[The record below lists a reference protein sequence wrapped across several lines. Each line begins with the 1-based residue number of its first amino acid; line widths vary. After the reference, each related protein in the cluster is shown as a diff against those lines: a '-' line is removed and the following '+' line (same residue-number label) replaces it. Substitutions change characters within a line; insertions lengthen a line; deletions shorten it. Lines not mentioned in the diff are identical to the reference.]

1 MLINKYYH
9 DKGQSALMD
18 YYKNGIHLAE
28 SKGSL
33 YANII
38 HELKTE
44 MTVSK
49 GEPHQYLTVF
59 LQMID
64 NPDNVFV
71 HELENKKLL
80 GILEQGTYDSI
91 CKKLILMAENNDFHY
106 GRHQTTVLK
115 LCDKNSDYF
124 CSKFLE
130 DFSKVSPKI
139 NSVLR
144 NTDPEVALSIMKNWL
159 VYYLSKAKS
168 HPFPTV
174 KNDKKAFKFA
184 NSKVSLKGIPHI
196 RYGAQ
201 NIFAKICY
209 PESDDFDVKILEVA
223 FKQIGYPTGKGFEQH
238 PEKNIKELI
247 QQVLKAGDFIDSL
260 VSKGGR
266 NYNMN
271 FELTHTS
278 LYYWF
283 DRYTNLES
291 KFYDKTFTS
300 MLEKDYPQQF
310 SLDSLKY
317 SGHRCHNRKKDEY
330 IKALK
335 TDPTLSYDKVRSF
348 VKYNESDGASD
359 YIRTPNGN
367 FKSREEA
374 QQTLGLS
381 KWKVDDNLAPHNVKA
396 RAEGW
401 TINAKRVDP
410 VFFDICEGLR
420 EEKKKPKKT
429 KSVMTPKGRFNSL
442 GEARET
448 LNIGSWAL
456 NTLFKKDPKNYYKI
470 EEQDA

>member
-1 MLINKYYH
+1 MLNNKYSP

-18 YYKNGIHLAE
+18 YYKNGIYLAE

-49 GEPHQYLTVF
+49 GEPHQYLKVF
-59 LQMID
+59 LQIID
-64 NPDNVFV
+64 NSDNVFV

-91 CKKLILMAENNDFHY
+91 CKKLILLAENNDFHY

-144 NTDPEVALSIMKNWL
+144 NTDPEVALGLMKNWL

-174 KNDKKAFKFA
+174 KNDKEAFKFA
-184 NSKVSLKGIPHI
+184 NSKVSLKGVPSI
-196 RYGAQ
+196 RHGSQ
-201 NIFAKICY
+201 NVFAKICY

-223 FKQIGYPTGKGFEQH
+223 FKQIGYPTGKDFEQH
-238 PEKNIKELI
+238 PEKNIKELL
-247 QQVLKAGDFIDSL
+247 QKVLKAGDFIDP
-260 VSKGGR
+260 
-266 NYNMN
+266 
-271 FELTHTS
+271 LTKEHGKNDNVNGNSHKS

-335 TDPTLSYDKVRSF
+335 TDPTLTYDKVRMF

-381 KWKVDDNLAPHNVKA
+381 KWKVDDNLSPLNTKA

-401 TINAKRVDP
+401 HINAERVDP
-410 VFFDICEGLR
+410 IFFDICER
-420 EEKKKPKKT
+420 VREKKKKT
-429 KSVMTPKGRFNSL
+429 KHIYTKGTPVMTPKGLFNKRS
-442 GEARET
+442 RKS
-448 LNIGSWAL
+448 IR
-456 NTLFKKDPKNYYKI
+456 YYC
-470 EEQDA
+470 